1 MPTTSSHKSTSQ
13 ETSGSPVVKP
23 SRRRRL
29 KSATSFKRQ
38 TFYALEDVRKANLA
52 GRIVGISLFLLI
64 IVNALLIFAMADP
77 LQDGENVFLS
87 ADPIGWIFRF
97 STVCFAVEYA
107 ARIWTADL
115 LYGSLRPW
123 KARLKYVTSL
133 WGIIDLLAFL
143 PNLLS
148 WFVPMTSAVR
158 NTINLLRL
166 VRLIKISRYMRGLET
181 IGRVIATR
189 RHEIIASLLVLF
201 LLICVSSV
209 LMYEVEHPAQ
219 PDKFNSLLTGI
230 YWGVTTVT
238 STGYGDITPIT
249 DVGRMLGS
257 LIMLLGIGIVAIP
270 SGILSAG
277 FVAEYQNTSQHRIE
291 HLVQSNR
298 QAEEEQTAA
307 LNALRQTKSSSDIS
321 TDEDPEEDDKR

>member
-1 MPTTSSHKSTSQ
+1 MAAARLQNGSSSQASSTV
-13 ETSGSPVVKP
+13 PRKP
-23 SRRRRL
+23 SRHRRL
-29 KSATSFKRQ
+29 KAATTLKRQ
-38 TFYALEDVRKANLA
+38 TFYALEDVHKANLV
-52 GRIVGISLFLLI
+52 GRIFGVGLFILI
-64 IVNALLIFAMADP
+64 IANALLIFVMADP
-77 LQDGENVFLS
+77 IEGGENVFLS
-87 ADPIGWIFRF
+87 SDPIGWFFRF
-97 STVCFAVEYA
+97 STLCFAAEYL
-107 ARIWTADL
+107 ARIWTADF
-115 LYGSLRPW
+115 LYGSLSPW
-123 KARLKYVTSL
+123 KARLKYLTSL

-143 PNLLS
+143 PNMLS
-148 WFVPMTSAVR
+148 WFIPMTSAIR
-158 NTINLLRL
+158 NTVNLLRL

-181 IGRVIATR
+181 IGRVLSMR

-249 DVGRMLGS
+249 NLGRILGS
-257 LIMLLGIGIVAIP
+257 VIMLLGIGIVAIP

-298 QAEEEQTAA
+298 EAEEAQAAA
-307 LNALRQTKSSSDIS
+307 LKALRQSKDVSEMSDV
-321 TDEDPEEDDKR
+321 DDPDEDDKR

>member
-1 MPTTSSHKSTSQ
+1 MASSPSKNS
-13 ETSGSPVVKP
+13 SPKTANSNASKP

-29 KSATSFKRQ
+29 ASSSAWKRQ

-52 GRIVGISLFLLI
+52 GRIVGVSLFVLI
-64 IVNALLIFAMADP
+64 VANALLIFVMADP
-77 LQDGENVFLS
+77 FEGGKNVFLS
-87 ADPIGWIFRF
+87 SGPIAWFFQF
-97 STVCFAVEYA
+97 STVCFALEYL
-107 ARIWTADL
+107 ARIWTADF

-123 KARLKYVTSL
+123 RARLKYVTSI
-133 WGIIDLLAFL
+133 WGVIDLLAFL

-148 WFVPMTSAVR
+148 WFIPMTSAIR

-166 VRLIKISRYMRGLET
+166 IRLVKISRYMRGLET
-181 IGRVIATR
+181 IGRVISMR

-219 PDKFNSLLTGI
+219 PDKFNSLLTGV

-238 STGYGDITPIT
+238 STGYGDIVPVTNL
-249 DVGRMLGS
+249 GRILGS
-257 LIMLLGIGIVAIP
+257 IIMLLGFAIVAIP

-298 QAEEEQTAA
+298 QTEEEQEAYLKA
-307 LNALRQTKSSSDIS
+307 LQQNSAHA
-321 TDEDPEEDDKR
+321 DENQARSLNEDDKR

>member
-1 MPTTSSHKSTSQ
+1 MSDMDTHKSSARGAT
-13 ETSGSPVVKP
+13 GIHKPKP

-29 KSATSFKRQ
+29 KSAPGIKRQ
-38 TFYALEDVRKANLA
+38 TFYALEDVRKANLG
-52 GRIVGISLFLLI
+52 GRICGVGLFVLI
-64 IVNALLIFAMADP
+64 VVNALLIFAMADP
-77 LQDGENVFLS
+77 IQNGENVFLS
-87 ADPIGWIFRF
+87 ADPIGWLFRF
-97 STVCFAVEYA
+97 STVCFALEYG

-115 LYGSLRPW
+115 LYGSLSPW
-123 KARLKYVTSL
+123 KARLKYITSI

-148 WFVPMTSAVR
+148 WFIPMTNTLR

-181 IGRVIATR
+181 IGRVLSMR
-189 RHEIIASLLVLF
+189 RHEIIASLMVLF

-257 LIMLLGIGIVAIP
+257 VIMLLGIGIVAIP

-307 LNALRQTKSSSDIS
+307 LNALRQTKEQAREELSNSPI
-321 TDEDPEEDDKR
+321 EDDKR